1 MVFSYQE
8 YLSKEFWYPVF
19 LIAILFPM
27 FVVGVKILLKVL
39 IRKRSVLGLIIG
51 LISVGVVSYILM
63 MLENTVLYRLFSF
76 FIILFVGVLIVDW
89 MENDNGLLDEKPR
102 LRFAYGLFRGMV
114 LIILSLVIIF
124 SSVHILRNG
133 SVFLPL
139 EKELE
144 AECVGGVI
152 EKTEEMSFL
161 KRGYPDIENNSGL
174 GESLIINDKRYY
186 VMTYG
191 NYRIGDKVRVF
202 FLPKSKYV
210 LKIEKAN

>member
-1 MVFSYQE
+1 MFVNGGAAIGYYLEITMTMVFSYQE

-19 LIAILFPM
+19 LIAILFP
-27 FVVGVKILLKVL
+27 
-39 IRKRSVLGLIIG
+39 
-51 LISVGVVSYILM
+51 
-63 MLENTVLYRLFSF
+63 
-76 FIILFVGVLIVDW
+76 
-89 MENDNGLLDEKPR
+89 
-102 LRFAYGLFRGMV
+102 
-114 LIILSLVIIF
+114 
-124 SSVHILRNG
+124 
-133 SVFLPL
+133 
-139 EKELE
+139 
-144 AECVGGVI
+144 
-152 EKTEEMSFL
+152 